1 MDKEKEDQIR
11 EVLSYLNSR
20 LSVMSKPQTE
30 KVRAIIEGGNVTLK
44 DVVEWYIEAVL
55 RSS

>member
-11 EVLSYLNSR
+11 EVLVYLNSR
-20 LSVMSKPQTE
+20 LSVMNKPQTE
-30 KVRAIIEGGNVTLK
+30 NVRAIIEGGNVTLR
-44 DVVEWYIEAVL
+44 DVVEWYIEAVW